1 MSKDSGYQVE
11 TKGGIKGRTY
21 HREGL
26 VSCEGKVTKKMV
38 VHIEVEGKDVKML
51 CDPET
56 VKIIGFID

>member
-11 TKGGIKGRTY
+11 TKSGKQGRTY

-26 VSCEGKVTKKMV
+26 VNKKMI
-38 VHIEVEGKDVKML
+38 VHLDVDGKDVKML
-51 CDPET
+51 CDPKS